1 MNKIISCLLVLCI
14 RATGISQ
21 VNDSTGRVDSVIIPE
36 SQTLDLQF
44 LIVEAMVN
52 NPEIQAA
59 THQMDVMEARV
70 PQAHSL
76 DDPQLKY
83 MREEWTDGTYTNLEF
98 MQTVRFPSKLST
110 QGKLAEI
117 RAEHAHHDHLE
128 KINEVVAR
136 LKSAYY
142 ELWFI
147 QQNAVLDQENARL
160 LGQFLASAKT
170 RYVVGEVAQQDL
182 LKAQVEL
189 SRVNNE
195 LITLRQQELSAKVML
210 MATLNRS
217 PKDTLGFAII
227 PEEVVP
233 PAPLDSLTTFT
244 LTNRSMLKHDSL
256 SVDEGRTGLSLA
268 KQEYIPDL
276 QFSLERATIPATGFS
291 GWRIRAGITI
301 PFAPWTLG
309 KANARVEEANAAIMR
324 AEATYK
330 ASRNMV
336 LATVSDLYYRAVAG
350 TRQIAAYRNSILPQA
365 RQALNS
371 SQAAYQTGKAD
382 FLMLID
388 SYRTLVDFTKEY
400 FMTRMQFEQTV
411 AELERAVGSHN
422 ILSSR

>member
-1 MNKIISCLLVLCI
+1 MKSFSILFLLMAGLCAI
-14 RATGISQ
+14 AQ
-21 VNDSTGRVDSVIIPE
+21 VNPE
-36 SQTLDLQF
+36 QRPPTPLAEL
-44 LIVEAMVN
+44 VEEAQQN

-59 THQMDVMEARV
+59 THQMDVMEALV
-70 PQAHSL
+70 PQARSL
-76 DDPQLKY
+76 DDPQLRY
-83 MREEWTDGTYTNLEF
+83 MREEWTDGTYSNLEL

-128 KINEVVAR
+128 KINEVIAR

-147 QQNAVLDQENARL
+147 QQNTVLDQENARL
-160 LGQFLASAKT
+160 LRQFLASAKT
-170 RYVVGEVAQQDL
+170 RYVVGEVTQQDV

-189 SRVNNE
+189 TRVNNE
-195 LITLRQQELSAKVML
+195 LITLRQQELSAKIML

-217 PKDTLGFAII
+217 PKDTLGFAMI

-233 PAPLDSLTTFT
+233 PAPLDSLTNFT
-244 LTNRSMLKHDSL
+244 LVNRSMLKHDSL
-256 SVDEGRTGLSLA
+256 SVDEGRAGLSLA

-276 QFSLERATIPATGFS
+276 QFSLERATIPAAGFS

-371 SQAAYQTGKAD
+371 SQVGYQTGKAD

-400 FMTRMQFEQTV
+400 FMTRMRFEQTV